1 MSNAHNKDGKYRGI
15 IDEIREQQR
24 KMKDMTWKE
33 RFAYYWEYYKVHT
46 IVTIVAIIAIVC
58 TIRTLVNTKD
68 YAFYGLMLNAYSLS
82 SDVMSD
88 TFSEYAGI
96 DTNTYDCF
104 MDTTSTLTYENPTEF
119 DMATMQRIVAVVQ
132 TKELDAV
139 IFDSQ
144 CFDQYAVNQIFYD
157 LREVLT
163 PEQIEKYEPYFIMWI
178 WILYAPRRTRMSSL
192 IPMPLPPKEI

>member
-119 DMATMQRIVAVVQ
+119 DMATMQRIVAVVK
-132 TKELDAV
+132 T
-139 IFDSQ
+139 
-144 CFDQYAVNQIFYD
+144 
-157 LREVLT
+157 
-163 PEQIEKYEPYFIMWI
+163 
-178 WILYAPRRTRMSSL
+178 
-192 IPMPLPPKEI
+192 